1 MVYRVSIGKDRKPG
15 FMAGT
20 DREVKAM
27 NTQEI
32 YETARELLDGAVY
45 DMEQITADDAV
56 FIADI
61 LASQN
66 FVLRVR
72 PEFSL
77 VYAVLE
83 THTLDRR

>member
-1 MVYRVSIGKDRKPG
+1 
-15 FMAGT
+15 MAGT

-27 NTQEI
+27 HTQEI
-32 YETARELLDGAVY
+32 YETASKLLDGEVY
-45 DMEQITADDAV
+45 DMEQITAADAV

-61 LASQN
+61 LAHQN

-77 VYAVLE
+77 VYAVPE
-83 THTLDRR
+83 THLH

>member
-1 MVYRVSIGKDRKPG
+1 
-15 FMAGT
+15 
-20 DREVKAM
+20 M

-32 YETARELLDGAVY
+32 HETASELLDGEVY

-61 LASQN
+61 LANQN

-77 VYAVLE
+77 VYAVPE
-83 THTLDRR
+83 THLH

>member
-1 MVYRVSIGKDRKPG
+1 
-15 FMAGT
+15 
-20 DREVKAM
+20 M

-32 YETARELLDGAVY
+32 YETASELLDGEVF

-56 FIADI
+56 FLADI
-61 LASQN
+61 LANQN

-77 VYAVLE
+77 VYAVPQDYL
-83 THTLDRR
+83 H

>member
-1 MVYRVSIGKDRKPG
+1 
-15 FMAGT
+15 
-20 DREVKAM
+20 M

-32 YETARELLDGAVY
+32 YEVASELLDGEVY

-56 FIADI
+56 FLADI
-61 LASQN
+61 LANQN

-77 VYAVLE
+77 VYAVPE
-83 THTLDRR
+83 TYLH

>member
-1 MVYRVSIGKDRKPG
+1 
-15 FMAGT
+15 
-20 DREVKAM
+20 M

-32 YETARELLDGAVY
+32 YETAANLLAGEIL

-61 LASQN
+61 LANQN
-66 FVLRVR
+66 FALRIK

-77 VYAVLE
+77 VYAVPQDYL
-83 THTLDRR
+83 H

>member
-1 MVYRVSIGKDRKPG
+1 MKTQEIQEN
-15 FMAGT
+15 
-20 DREVKAM
+20 REM

-32 YETARELLDGAVY
+32 YETASELLSGAVY

-61 LASQN
+61 LANQN
-66 FVLRVR
+66 FALRIK

-77 VYAVLE
+77 VYAVPENL
-83 THTLDRR
+83 H